1 MANIPLQTVS
11 VDEPVGQTK
20 QSYTPALLS
29 LAVLYFMMGFI
40 TCLNDTLVPFFKKG
54 FNLTYSQSSL
64 VQFYF
69 FLTYGIMSIPAGKI
83 VEKVGYKTGMVL
95 GFAIAAVG
103 ALLFF
108 PASALHLYALF
119 LGALFVIAIGIVLLQ
134 VAANP
139 YITVLGPAQTASSR
153 LTLIQGVGSMG
164 TTVAPLF
171 GAYFI
176 LAPLANASSDAVRYP
191 YLGIAGLLAC
201 IALVLWRLKLPVIR
215 ASADLNTHAEE
226 PDKSVFAF
234 RNLRFGIGGLFCYV
248 GAEVSIG
255 TFLTNY
261 IADTLRIS
269 ENEAN
274 SFVAFYWGSMLVGR
288 FVGAGLLKTIRP
300 ASILTVCAVLA
311 IALVLF
317 SVNTTG
323 YVAVWSMIAV
333 GLCNSIMFAIIFSLS
348 VDGLGKFTTQ
358 ASGLLSTAI
367 AGGAVVSFCQ
377 GLLIDH
383 FTWPIAF
390 MLPVVCYGY
399 ILFYGINGYK
409 ANAYTNPP
417 LH

>member
-11 VDEPVGQTK
+11 VDEPIGQTT
-20 QSYTPALLS
+20 QNYTPALLS

-54 FNLTYSQSSL
+54 FSLTYSQSSL

-103 ALLFF
+103 AILFF
-108 PASALHLYALF
+108 PASVLHLYPLF

-139 YITVLGPAQTASSR
+139 YITVLGPAKTASFR

-164 TTVAPLF
+164 TTIAPLF

-176 LAPLANASSDAVRYP
+176 LAPLVHASSDAVRYP
-191 YLGIAGLLAC
+191 YLGIAGLLAF
-201 IALVLWRLKLPVIR
+201 IALIVWRLQLPVIKSSAETD
-215 ASADLNTHAEE
+215 ASVAEQS
-226 PDKSVFAF
+226 KRIFSF
-234 RNLRFGIGGLFCYV
+234 RNLRFGIWGIFCYV

-261 IADTLRIS
+261 IVDTLHIS

-288 FVGAGLLKTIRP
+288 FVGAVLLKMIKP
-300 ASILTVCAVLA
+300 ASILAVCATLA
-311 IALVLF
+311 IALVLV

-323 YVAVWSMIAV
+323 YIAVWSMIAV
-333 GLCNSIMFAIIFSLS
+333 GLCNAIMFAIIFSLS

-367 AGGAVVSFCQ
+367 TGGAVVSFCQ
-377 GLLIDH
+377 GFLIDH

-409 ANAYTNPP
+409 ADV
-417 LH
+417 